1 MKLAHIAALAIV
13 GTIGATVALSLQPA
27 TPAATPAQTVP
38 PTTPSVSSQPGNLK
52 RVLDMFRSDL
62 NASKIRTLNKV
73 MKLTAPEA
81 DKFWPIYRKYET
93 DLAAVD
99 DRRVALIRQFV
110 IANAG
115 GSLTDST
122 ATEMADKWLTI
133 TQDRLDL
140 WKKYNKEIS
149 AALSPIRGAQFL
161 QVEHQISLLVDI
173 NIASEMPLIDAPS
186 K

>member
-1 MKLAHIAALAIV
+1 MKFAHIAAFAIV
-13 GTIGATVALSLQPA
+13 GTIGASVALSLQPA
-27 TPAATPAQTVP
+27 ATPAQTAP
-38 PTTPSVSSQPGNLK
+38 ATTSSVSSQPGNLK
-52 RVLDMFRSDL
+52 RVLEMFRSDL

-81 DKFWPIYRKYET
+81 DKFWPIYRKYEI

-99 DRRVALIRQFV
+99 DRKVALIRQF
-110 IANAG
+110 ITANAG
-115 GSLTDST
+115 GSLTAST
-122 ATEMADKWLTI
+122 ANEIADKWLKI

-140 WKKYNKEIS
+140 WKKYHKEIS
-149 AALSPIRGAQFL
+149 SAVSPIRGAQFL

-173 NIASEMPLIDAPS
+173 NIASEMPLVDATA